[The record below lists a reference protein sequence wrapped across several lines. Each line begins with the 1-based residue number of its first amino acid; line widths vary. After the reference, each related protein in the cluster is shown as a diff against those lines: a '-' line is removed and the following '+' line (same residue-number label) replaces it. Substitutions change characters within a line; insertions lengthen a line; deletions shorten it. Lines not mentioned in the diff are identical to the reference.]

1 VSSLAIRVENLSKR
15 FFIGAAQEKPTTFY
29 DAVTS
34 TVSAPWRRFRMLSQK
49 SAELEEFWALRDL
62 DFEVRQGEAIGII
75 GRNGA
80 GKSTLLKILSRIV
93 EPTTGRIE
101 IYGRVASL
109 LEVGTGFHPEL
120 TGRENIYLNGSILGM
135 SNKEIDA
142 KFDAIVDFSGV
153 EKFLETPFKRYSSGM
168 GVRLAFAVAAHLD
181 PEILIIDEVLA
192 VGDADFQKKCLGKMN
207 EVATGGRTVLFVSHS
222 MPAVRNLTE
231 RCLYLR
237 NGRIEHS
244 GPTSETVEVYLSE
257 IVAQAPETRDQ
268 NLEVYRRHSGRET
281 PVRIEN
287 ISLNVRSDSAE
298 LLPCVTPEDDV
309 EISFTVHSGISLPDS
324 CFSILLTRNRDQRVT
339 TLFSKDAHFD
349 IPLTPGRQVITCRLG
364 DLPLSP
370 GSYAMD
376 CAIKQDPNSPAYDVL
391 VDYPL
396 FRYEIPEV
404 QTGQLDWTQ
413 RPWGAIHWDQATW
426 SLREND

>member
-1 VSSLAIRVENLSKR
+1 MSVPAIKVENLSKR
-15 FFIGAAQEKPTTFY
+15 FYIGAAQEKATTFY

-34 TVSAPWRRFRMLSQK
+34 TVSAPWRRFRTLSHK
-49 SAELEEFWALRDL
+49 SAELEEFWALRDVEF
-62 DFEVRQGEAIGII
+62 DVAEGDVVGII

-101 IYGRVASL
+101 IHGRVASL

-135 SNKEIDA
+135 TRKEIDA
-142 KFDAIVDFSGV
+142 RYDAIVNFSGV

-192 VGDADFQKKCLGKMN
+192 VGDADFQQKCLGKMN
-207 EVATGGRTVLFVSHS
+207 EFSSDGRTVLFVSHN
-222 MPAVRNLTE
+222 MTAVRNLTE

-237 NGRIEHS
+237 DGRIEHA
-244 GPTSETVEVYLSE
+244 GPTSETVENYLGDT
-257 IVAQAPETRDQ
+257 VNQASHSGQDNLDQ
-268 NLEVYRRHSGRET
+268 YRRNTDKET

-287 ISLNVRSDSAE
+287 ISLNVSSHSPEALPRVTPGTDIEISLTVSAE
-298 LLPCVTPEDDV
+298 TSL
-309 EISFTVHSGISLPDS
+309 SGVCIAITL
-324 CFSILLTRNRDQRVT
+324 IRNRDQRVT
-339 TLFSKDAHFD
+339 TLFSKDAHFEM
-349 IPLTPGRQVITCRLG
+349 PLNPGRRVITCGLG
-364 DLPLSP
+364 NLPLSP
-370 GSYAMD
+370 GRYTMECGIYEDVNHPALD
-376 CAIKQDPNSPAYDVL
+376 AI

-396 FRYEIPEV
+396 FRYEIPEL
-404 QTGQLDWTQ
+404 QSGQRLWAH